1 MPDTAPARLPG
12 VPRWRRGGSMECVLT
27 PQTDSAGQ
35 YVRSSQSGAQV
46 CGSGWF
52 CPLCALRTYCPVLFV
67 CSRKHCISIDLPPPT
82 RNTRQPGR
90 GRVRH
95 APASPLA
102 AGGGGEGE
110 SGYTLIM
117 KKSPQTIVFL
127 TERLR
132 QSLCEA

>member
-52 CPLCALRTYCPVLFV
+52 CPLCALRTYCPALFV

-82 RNTRQPGR
+82 RNTRQHGR
-90 GRVRH
+90 DRVRH
-95 APASPLA
+95 ASASLPLPHPPVPARRLGRLSSALKKN
-102 AGGGGEGE
+102 
-110 SGYTLIM
+110 SGVIDKGVGIM
-117 KKSPQTIVFL
+117 VY
-127 TERLR
+127 
-132 QSLCEA
+132 

>member
-52 CPLCALRTYCPVLFV
+52 CPLCALRTYCPALFV
-67 CSRKHCISIDLPPPT
+67 CSRKHCISIDLPLPT

-95 APASPLA
+95 APASLPLPHPPVPA
-102 AGGGGEGE
+102 RRLGRLSSALKKN
-110 SGYTLIM
+110 SGVIDKGVGIM
-117 KKSPQTIVFL
+117 VY
-127 TERLR
+127 
-132 QSLCEA
+132 

>member
-1 MPDTAPARLPG
+1 MPDTAPAMLPG

-35 YVRSSQSGAQV
+35 YVRSSQSGVQV

-52 CPLCALRTYCPVLFV
+52 CSLCALRTYCPALFV

-82 RNTRQPGR
+82 RNTRQHGR

-95 APASPLA
+95 APASLPLPHPPVPA
-102 AGGGGEGE
+102 RRLGRLSSALKKN
-110 SGYTLIM
+110 SGVIDKGVGIM
-117 KKSPQTIVFL
+117 VY
-127 TERLR
+127 
-132 QSLCEA
+132 

>member
-52 CPLCALRTYCPVLFV
+52 CPLCALRTYCPALFV
-67 CSRKHCISIDLPPPT
+67 CSRKHCISIDLPLPT

-95 APASPLA
+95 APASPPPWLREVVVRA
-102 AGGGGEGE
+102 EGFWLFDRVCGAE
-110 SGYTLIM
+110 MRDKIG
-117 KKSPQTIVFL
+117 VW
-127 TERLR
+127 
-132 QSLCEA
+132 

>member
-52 CPLCALRTYCPVLFV
+52 CPLCALRTYCPALFV
-67 CSRKHCISIDLPPPT
+67 CSRKHCISIDLPLPT
-82 RNTRQPGR
+82 RNTRQHGR

-95 APASPLA
+95 APASPPWLREVVVRA
-102 AGGGGEGE
+102 EGFWLFDRVCGAE
-110 SGYTLIM
+110 MRDKIG
-117 KKSPQTIVFL
+117 VW
-127 TERLR
+127 
-132 QSLCEA
+132 